1 MVDGR
6 RNHPQAR
13 GKSRHRGPTLFPS
26 ITTLFPFIPAAAQI
40 LSILSRY
47 VLREHFWPFC
57 LGFCLIIFVLLMDVV
72 LQMMDQVLSKGL
84 TLLLAAQLLL
94 FNLAWIVALAVP
106 MAVLMAVLMAFARL
120 ASDNEIMA
128 AKGCGVGF
136 FNLLRPVLV
145 AAAILTVLMVFFN
158 DYILP
163 DWNHRAR
170 NIASGLR
177 RRKAALV
184 LKEKEG
190 IFIHGLE
197 NYSLLVRQID
207 EKNNRLHG
215 ITVYDTRAP
224 GPPTTLHAPSGQIQ
238 LFGDG
243 SYIRLTLE
251 DGEFYRI
258 EEDDPER
265 FFGGSFHRQVV
276 HIEDPQR
283 AFKNQKSGYRSD
295 REMGIAA
302 MRRTV
307 AKRRLQR
314 QQHIRQMDS
323 TIQAAITSLEG
334 RGASPGGGNDSTA
347 FERGQEVAVARQRL
361 EKQRRQVDNHTKRI
375 NEFEVEIH
383 KKFSIPVACLV
394 FVLIGAP
401 LGVAIRRRGAAVSV
415 GISLGFF
422 WIYWMFLIGGEE
434 LADRG
439 FVPPAVAMWAP
450 NILFG
455 LLGIYMTRLT
465 LLDRPWLSRL
475 HRRSSP

>member
-1 MVDGR
+1 L
-6 RNHPQAR
+6 N
-13 GKSRHRGPTLFPS
+13 T
-26 ITTLFPFIPAAAQI
+26 
-40 LSILSRY
+40 LSRY

-57 LGFCLIIFVLLMDVV
+57 LGFSLIIFVLLMDVV

-136 FNLLRPVLV
+136 YNLLRPVLA

-258 EEDDPER
+258 DDDDPDR
-265 FFGGSFHRQVV
+265 FFGGSFHRQIV

-283 AFKNQKSGYRSD
+283 AFKNQNSGYRSD

-314 QQHIRQMDS
+314 QQHIQQMDS
-323 TIQAAITSLEG
+323 TIQAVIASLEERGASLEERDASLEG
-334 RGASPGGGNDSTA
+334 RSDSTA
-347 FERGQEVAVARQRL
+347 FEREQEVAVARQRL
-361 EKQRRQVDNHTKRI
+361 EKQLRQVDNHTKRI

-465 LLDRPWLSRL
+465 LFDRPWLSRL
-475 HRRSSP
+475 RRRWSP